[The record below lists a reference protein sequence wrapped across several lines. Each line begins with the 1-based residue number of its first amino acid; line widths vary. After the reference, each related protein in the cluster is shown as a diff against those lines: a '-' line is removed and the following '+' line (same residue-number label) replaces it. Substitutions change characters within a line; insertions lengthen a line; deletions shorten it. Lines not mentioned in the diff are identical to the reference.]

1 MTDLTALDE
10 LIKAVEAGNM
20 RFAEKAMIVLL
31 LDDTR
36 LNQKHMMKAYHGSLD
51 AAKALHDALLP
62 GCSQYSIITDPTCL
76 CVKVAWWPNGL
87 SGEACWQG
95 EGWSEDIPA
104 RAWLLAILRAYRAQI
119 GGAA

>member
-1 MTDLTALDE
+1 MTDTTALDE

-36 LNQKHMMKAYHGSLD
+36 LNQKHMMKAFHGSLD
-51 AAKALHDALLP
+51 AAKALHEALLP
-62 GCSQYSIITDPTCL
+62 GVNMDMSIRD
-76 CVKVAWWPNGL
+76 
-87 SGEACWQG
+87 G
-95 EGWSEDIPA
+95 EGSVWVLDSKFKPYPAAWHNPA
-104 RAWLLAILRAYRAQI
+104 RAWLLAVLRAYRAQI